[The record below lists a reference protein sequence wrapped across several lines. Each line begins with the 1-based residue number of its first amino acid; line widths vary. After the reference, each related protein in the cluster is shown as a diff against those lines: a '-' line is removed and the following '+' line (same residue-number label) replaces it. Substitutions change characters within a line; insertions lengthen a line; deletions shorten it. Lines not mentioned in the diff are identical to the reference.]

1 MLQCKRFH
9 WEDEFNEWARKEGI
23 QGYQIVATESS
34 PPDSVIV
41 FYDKNLSD
49 KTPQTIHHYYH
60 NNEWTIPSW
69 TTTTISNATTANIKG
84 V

>member
-9 WEDEFNEWARKEGI
+9 WEDEFNEWARKENI
-23 QGYQIVATESS
+23 QGYQIVAVESS
-34 PPDSVIV
+34 PPDSVMV

-49 KTPQTIHHYYH
+49 KTPQVIHHHHYNYH
-60 NNEWTIPSW
+60 NDEW
-69 TTTTISNATTANIKG
+69 TTTTATNTTTTNIKG